1 MASTAWGTLYRLS
14 AQSLGGSTI
23 ARPSIL
29 STLGKRP
36 WGAEI
41 PLLRSILSLFVLCIR
56 EEIGKGLLP
65 KEKGKFL

>member
-1 MASTAWGTLYRLS
+1 MASAAWGTLCRLS
-14 AQSLGGSTI
+14 AQSLEGSTI

-41 PLLRSILSLFVLCIR
+41 PLLRSAF
-56 EEIGKGLLP
+56 GQYLL
-65 KEKGKFL
+65 EYISGSTV